1 MNDMSKSQESLHES
15 LSAAI
20 DGEADALE
28 LRRALKAA
36 AGDTALRGKW
46 ERAHLIQSV
55 MRGEAPTGI
64 RRSPVWP
71 EGEPDAMPSGRARRW
86 MGPVAGIGVAAAAA
100 MAVVL
105 YFGPGGS
112 LGGEAE
118 APAIASTDQNEP
130 ARRLAQVPSVADLH
144 RANAYML
151 QHSQHTAIAA
161 RSPAMPFARALS
173 APPPL
178 NTSAPAAQGGQ
189 PAR

>member
-1 MNDMSKSQESLHES
+1 MSKSQDALHES

-20 DGEADALE
+20 DAEAGELE

-36 AGDTALRGKW
+36 ADDPALRGKW
-46 ERAHLIQSV
+46 ARAHLIRSV
-55 MRGEAPTGI
+55 MRGEAPAGVA
-64 RRSPVWP
+64 RCPVWP
-71 EGEPDAMPSGRARRW
+71 QDEAEGPAAGRAKRW
-86 MGPVAGIGVAAAAA
+86 LGPAAGIGVAAAAA

-105 YFGPGGS
+105 YFGPDGS

-118 APAIASTDQNEP
+118 VPAIASVDYNEP
-130 ARRLAQVPSVADLH
+130 VRRLAQVPSEADLH

-151 QHSQHTAIAA
+151 QHAQHTAIAA

-178 NTSAPAAQGGQ
+178 NTGAPAAQGGQ
-189 PAR
+189 RTR